1 MLSHILISTLVL
13 SIAAAA
19 PSLGDAKEVHGRSM
33 TFGTDYFC
41 SYCGCHRFF
50 CETLCD
56 KCTATSGECSKLS
69 NFNDEDSTSDEHSNV
84 ATDFGFPI
92 GSGLSTQTNWEIT
105 PDIAVSYPCSGGYAK
120 NFAANANL
128 LPDIRKKVE
137 EVAEALGL
145 PKKCANFCDFDNGA
159 YETDTVSGHTDFDDE
174 QICESDAAGGE
185 LGGCV
190 CGSDIDPVAGCKHCS
205 AVVKFKLNTCYD
217 FGQI

>member
-1 MLSHILISTLVL
+1 MLGRLCVARRHTVIANPTPGLTHTCIL
-13 SIAAAA
+13 
-19 PSLGDAKEVHGRSM
+19 
-33 TFGTDYFC
+33 
-41 SYCGCHRFF
+41 
-50 CETLCD
+50 
-56 KCTATSGECSKLS
+56 
-69 NFNDEDSTSDEHSNV
+69 V
-84 ATDFGFPI
+84 AD
-92 GSGLSTQTNWEIT
+92 
-105 PDIAVSYPCSGGYAK
+105 AK